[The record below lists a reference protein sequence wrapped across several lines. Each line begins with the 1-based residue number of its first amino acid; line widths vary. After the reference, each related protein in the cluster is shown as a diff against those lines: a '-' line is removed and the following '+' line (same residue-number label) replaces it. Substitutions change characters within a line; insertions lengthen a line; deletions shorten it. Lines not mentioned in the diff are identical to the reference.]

1 MQLGLLY
8 QLLCKHKTVATLEPI
23 RGVSLL
29 TCINEGGTTLRR
41 PFLGRRLYF
50 GGGEEMLYLIGGSPC
65 SGKSTMAAHL
75 AERYQLIPIKL
86 DDLVEGFTQAARRD
100 GAPPH
105 FNS

>member
-41 PFLGRRLYF
+41 PFWMSFFVFIFLLLLFEWR
-50 GGGEEMLYLIGGSPC
+50 EMAFPLLQY
-65 SGKSTMAAHL
+65 
-75 AERYQLIPIKL
+75 
-86 DDLVEGFTQAARRD
+86 
-100 GAPPH
+100 
-105 FNS
+105 